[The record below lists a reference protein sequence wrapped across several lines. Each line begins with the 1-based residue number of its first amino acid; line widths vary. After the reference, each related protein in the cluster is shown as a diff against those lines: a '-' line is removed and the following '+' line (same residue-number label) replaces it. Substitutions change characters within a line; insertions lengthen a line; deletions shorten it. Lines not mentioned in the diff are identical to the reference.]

1 LKFLN
6 SVEHVS
12 IEYIGEQNLRAVS
25 TVIRNQSN
33 MKLPADFYINGNW
46 RLKHACTRCGEL
58 VTTGADEPIMGNQ
71 PNFKRLPYLKE
82 KYFNK
87 NVLKNFAAILSKVVL
102 VKLDGEYKVLKEDYD
117 ISFALP
123 IEIFYYKCENCQ
135 TNYIANYLRGYGS
148 DTERGEE
155 PTLDKIW
162 IKQIVNV
169 QIESADD
176 IAVLKFENENKL

>member
-1 LKFLN
+1 
-6 SVEHVS
+6 
-12 IEYIGEQNLRAVS
+12 
-25 TVIRNQSN
+25 
-33 MKLPADFYINGNW
+33 
-46 RLKHACTRCGEL
+46 
-58 VTTGADEPIMGNQ
+58 
-71 PNFKRLPYLKE
+71 
-82 KYFNK
+82 
-87 NVLKNFAAILSKVVL
+87 
-102 VKLDGEYKVLKEDYD
+102 
-117 ISFALP
+117 LP